1 MQWLSPTLLAIQV
14 ITSLAIIVLVL
25 LQQGKGADMG
35 ASFGGGSAGSVF
47 GATGAANFLSRATK
61 WVAIVFFISTG
72 ALAYISH
79 HPGSSILE
87 GGIMQGFKEAPA
99 RAPASPKTPLAPVG
113 PAVPSVPGNASTPA
127 PAPSSSSSPAPS
139 TSKAATPAPA
149 IPSSTSN
156 SVPAAPASTAVPSAP
171 AAAADTNQKQSSTHN
186 SPAAPASG
194 APASSK

>member
-61 WVAIVFFISTG
+61 WVAIIFFISTG

-87 GGIMQGFKEAPA
+87 GGIMQGFKEAPTK
-99 RAPASPKTPLAPVG
+99 APAPAKAPLAPVG
-113 PAVPSVPGNASTPA
+113 SAVPSVPGSVSTPA
-127 PAPSSSSSPAPS
+127 PAPSSPSAPAAPAS
-139 TSKAATPAPA
+139 RTATPAPSGA
-149 IPSSTSN
+149 STAN
-156 SVPAAPASTAVPSAP
+156 SVPAAPAPSAVPGTAG
-171 AAAADTNQKQSSTHN
+171 AAAAANQKQPSTHN
-186 SPAAPASG
+186 SPAVPASG
-194 APASSK
+194 VPASSK